1 MKVYAVVLMLCSCF
15 SRRPTAAAALRGGV
29 CRCPLVVSS
38 FAARAGLVLAL
49 LARCAEL
56 FLLHAADCVDGVQS
70 CEDEGVKCS
79 RLRRAIDTG

>member
-15 SRRPTAAAALRGGV
+15 SRRSAAAAAPKGGV
-29 CRCPLVVSS
+29 CRCPLMISS
-38 FAARAGLVLAL
+38 VAARAGLVLAL

-56 FLLHAADCVDGVQS
+56 FLLHAADCVDGVKS
-70 CEDEGVKCS
+70 CEDEGMKCS